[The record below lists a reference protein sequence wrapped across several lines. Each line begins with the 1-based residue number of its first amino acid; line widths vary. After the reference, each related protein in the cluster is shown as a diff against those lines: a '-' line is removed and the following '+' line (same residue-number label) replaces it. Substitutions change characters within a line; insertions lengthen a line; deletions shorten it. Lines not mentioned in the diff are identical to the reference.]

1 MTPVLSNAHLGI
13 VAKICTWNTSMNM
26 VFVKHG
32 TSIAIT
38 LRPSQG
44 VEKGTNQTASLSNA
58 LICVQPTDKWHDG
71 RLKLCGAAAGQWPC
85 CNGRPVPKTSF
96 MNCAWST
103 LPTLAVQVKSFLLP
117 RLLGNQTLKQR
128 PCLFR
133 GTGWPDVRKGMNRKS
148 VYPREFWERKQLPSV
163 TKERSIHQRR
173 RLHFHAYWRRNKTC
187 FVPDLARESPSN
199 KNQTQCIEIW
209 ISWKT
214 VNDDASG
221 GDKIIQGA
229 E

>member
-1 MTPVLSNAHLGI
+1 MTPEFSNAHLGI
-13 VAKICTWNTSMNM
+13 VAKICTRNTSMNM

-38 LRPSQG
+38 FRPSQG
-44 VEKGTNQTASLSNA
+44 FGKGTNQTASLSNA

-71 RLKLCGAAAGQWPC
+71 RLKSCGAAAGQWPC

-103 LPTLAVQVKSFLLP
+103 LPTLAAWNRFY
-117 RLLGNQTLKQR
+117 LLGSQTSKQR

-148 VYPREFWERKQLPSV
+148 AYPRELWERKQLPSV

-173 RLHFHAYWRRNKTC
+173 RLHFHAYWRRKKRVLC
-187 FVPDLARESPSN
+187 LPCARI
-199 KNQTQCIEIW
+199 T
-209 ISWKT
+209 
-214 VNDDASG
+214 
-221 GDKIIQGA
+221 
-229 E
+229 